1 MQGAIINLICRFS
14 TTFCTLAVGIGIALI
29 FASPDFG
36 QETLQVVDPRIVVV
50 LREISPAQIQTD
62 IEKLVSVGTPSTL
75 SAQDPA
81 SIAAGCGIESARAW
95 LKSQFERDSK
105 TTSG

>member
-1 MQGAIINLICRFS
+1 LPR
-14 TTFCTLAVGIGIALI
+14 IGIALI
-29 FASPDFG
+29 FSSPDFG
-36 QETLQVVDPRIVVV
+36 PETLQVVDPRTVVV
-50 LREISPAQIQTD
+50 LREISPAQIQMD
-62 IEKLVSVGTPSTL
+62 IEKLMSFGTRSTL

-81 SIAAGCGIESARAW
+81 SIAAGCGIGSGRAW